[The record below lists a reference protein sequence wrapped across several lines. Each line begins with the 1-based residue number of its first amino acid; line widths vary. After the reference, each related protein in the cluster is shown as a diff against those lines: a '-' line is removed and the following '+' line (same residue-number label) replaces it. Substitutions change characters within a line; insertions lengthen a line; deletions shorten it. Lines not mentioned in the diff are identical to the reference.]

1 MKAKA
6 LVLTIF
12 AALMVSTVASQG
24 LEQDLG
30 PSGIRDGSN
39 VNIDLVNQD
48 PLTAQPG
55 EYVDLKFKISNTGLD
70 EAEDTNIELVE
81 SFPFSL
87 DPDVPAE
94 KKLGDVRGASV
105 GDDSYIVEYRVRVD
119 ENAVE
124 SENEIEM
131 RYSTGR
137 DGFSVTE
144 DFKISVDDVGTDF
157 ELSTGKVSKS
167 SIPVNLDNIGEKSA
181 ESVHV
186 ILPDQEGVVKE
197 GLSTKV
203 VGALSS
209 GENTV
214 EEFAVSNVSV
224 GDDIRFEIHY
234 TDGNGVRRELVRNIQ
249 IGTIPVTPVQVTVQ
263 TAGATET
270 TFGVVNTGS
279 TQLSS
284 VIAELDTESV
294 NVTGSNTQ
302 VLGNLNSGD
311 YTLATFDFTG
321 AEASMTDMTVSYTD
335 SSGIR
340 RTTTQTVEIP
350 EPGESTGV
358 SNAGGSNSSV
368 SGGNSS
374 VTYILIG
381 LGGLLLMVGYIVY
394 RRRKGKKKKSE

>member
-6 LVLTIF
+6 LTLTVF
-12 AALMVSTVASQG
+12 TAFLLSTVAGQG
-24 LEQDLG
+24 LNQSLG
-30 PSGIRDGSN
+30 PTGFSDGSN
-39 VNIDLVNQD
+39 VDIDLINQD

-55 EYVDLKFKISNTGLD
+55 EYVDLKFKVSNTGLD
-70 EAEDTNIELVE
+70 EAEDTSIELVE

-94 KKLGDVRGASV
+94 KNLGDVRGASV

-137 DGFSVTE
+137 DGFSVTKE
-144 DFKISVDDVGTDF
+144 FDISVDDVGTDF

-181 ESVHV
+181 ESVHIV
-186 ILPDQEGVVKE
+186 LPDQDGVVKK

-224 GDDIRFEIHY
+224 GDDIRFEVHY

-294 NVTGSNTQ
+294 NLSGSNTQ

-321 AEASMTDMTVSYTD
+321 AEASVTSMEISYTD

-340 RTTTQTVEIP
+340 RTTVQSVELP
-350 EPGESTGV
+350 EPAQDSRSSRGSTG
-358 SNAGGSNSSV
+358 SSSD

-381 LGGLLLMVGYIVY
+381 AGGLLLIVGYIVY
-394 RRRKGKKKKSE
+394 RRRKGNKKQSE